1 MLSPSALR
9 NRKVVLFAAAM
20 LVAGTSTSFAQG
32 GGAGGAGG
40 AAGGGGTGTGAGG
53 ARGGAAVPAVPPP
66 APSASPSVVNPSNP
80 GTVPQQSSTPLNPS
94 TPSTT
99 PSTPS
104 TTSSGGVTSPANEGV
119 PSTTDRP
126 ERRSKARSVYHHR
139 GRAAGAALGSY
150 YCGPSPCFR
159 IYPPTIYRY
168 AALVPLLWRRSTGSR
183 PCGGSAIMT
192 MRPVNGGVGFPGMA
206 AMGGVPDITATE
218 GDDGCFVRGRWPSH
232 RSLVSGI
239 K

>member
-20 LVAGTSTSFAQG
+20 LVADTSTSFAQG

-104 TTSSGGVTSPANEGV
+104 TASSGGVTSPANEGV

-150 YCGPSPCFR
+150 YCGSSPCFR
-159 IYPPTIYRY
+159 IYPPTIYGY
-168 AALVPLLWRRSTGSR
+168 AAPVPGVVAPVYRESTLWWPGYYDYAPGQWGR
-183 PCGGSAIMT
+183 
-192 MRPVNGGVGFPGMA
+192 GFPRY
-206 AMGGVPDITATE
+206 GGYGRRAGYH
-218 GDDGCFVRGRWPSH
+218 GD
-232 RSLVSGI
+232 
-239 K
+239 